1 MARGRRG
8 LFDQVP
14 HSFLPPSQGNTLAIA
29 NDLHAIALPGY
40 PSAAVGEVLTEDRG
54 EGVVL
59 ATLSNPPHGLMDDGT
74 VDGLQQ
80 LAQRATDDPDV
91 RGVELTGAHPR
102 RFVAHY
108 DVRLLLQGARASPSV
123 SSRPARASLS
133 AVSAL
138 RRMPGGRDA
147 LERTPAAGLSQ
158 AERFGEVLSAFGTAG
173 AVVVAAINGSAM
185 GGGCE
190 LALACDFRL
199 MSKGDGG
206 IGQPEI
212 LLGFPPGGG
221 GTQRLSRLL
230 GTGRALR
237 LCLDGGPLTPDEA
250 LEIGL
255 VDEIVPAK
263 SLVDRA
269 LELATRMARRPKA
282 GIAGVKR
289 AVNVG
294 STQAL
299 AAGLRTERAE
309 FMAAVTTGESEEAMA
324 AYVDHLEA
332 TGELPAYDA
341 DAMARA
347 LEEGRFGASPSDSG

>member
-1 MARGRRG
+1 M
-8 LFDQVP
+8 
-14 HSFLPPSQGNTLAIA
+14 
-29 NDLHAIALPGY
+29 
-40 PSAAVGEVLTEDRG
+40 GEVLTEERG

-59 ATLSNPPHGLMDDGT
+59 ATISNPPHGLMDEGV
-74 VDGLQQ
+74 VDGLEA
-80 LAQRATDDPDV
+80 LAERAERDPDL
-91 RGVELTGAHPR
+91 RGIVLTGAHPE

-108 DVRLLLQGARASPSV
+108 DVRLLLEGARSSPSV
-123 SSRPARASLS
+123 AAGPARASLS

-138 RRMPGGRDA
+138 RRVPGVAGA

-158 AERFGEVLSAFGTAG
+158 AERFGEVLSSLGTAG

-199 MSKGDGG
+199 MAKGDGK

-230 GTGRALR
+230 GTGKALR
-237 LCLDGGPLTPDEA
+237 LCLDGGPVGPDEA
-250 LEIGL
+250 LELGL
-255 VDEIVPAK
+255 VDELVPAK
-263 SLVDRA
+263 SLVSRA
-269 LELATRMARRPKA
+269 LDLATRFAARPKA

-289 AVNVG
+289 AINVG
-294 STQAL
+294 ASQRL

-309 FMAAVTTGESEEAMA
+309 FMAAVTTDEAERAMA
-324 AYVDHLEA
+324 AYLEELER
-332 TGELPAYDA
+332 TGELPAYDE
-341 DAMARA
+341 DARERA
-347 LEEGRFGASPSDSG
+347 LDGGRFS